1 MRGSQKQRQQLS
13 LRQRSYLATRALI
26 LEQPL
31 SGFDVLMDRFA
42 AESAMAEKRPLAEA
56 SASDWEPGL
65 ENIAGDAEASA
76 ADVLVDELMDRD
88 LIDESEVQVARYV
101 TSDLDEH
108 GFFTKP
114 PARYA
119 ASLGLDVA
127 AVRRVL
133 AAIQALEPAG
143 LGARD
148 VAHAFAM
155 QISRVLPSL
164 PTQECA
170 RLLRTR
176 QRSISPG
183 VIRSCLTRLHIECD
197 APTMQAVLGSLDPEP
212 IRRLAP
218 GLPRA
223 VIPDIV
229 IERDPLTGELAC
241 LVPLP
246 AWSLGIDPSLSV
258 TIKDPQV
265 RRQASRETTMVRWID
280 DAVAE
285 RTSMLTRLGTV
296 LISSLSPFL
305 SGRADTPSR
314 VAVEQLMRE
323 TGMSRTVMV
332 RALHSKYVK
341 TPRGTVRLR
350 SLVMDRW
357 QTRAASAREAV
368 AQLLRPQTGSA
379 PLSDREIAERLSA
392 QGITISRR
400 TVAKYRLSLG
410 IPARYFRSN

>member
-285 RTSMLTRLGTV
+285 RTSMLTRVGTV

-379 PLSDREIAERLSA
+379 PLSDREIAERLAA

>member
-56 SASDWEPGL
+56 SANDWEPGL
-65 ENIAGDAEASA
+65 ENIVGDAEASA

-88 LIDESEVQVARYV
+88 LIDESEMQVARYV

-379 PLSDREIAERLSA
+379 PLSDREIAERLAA